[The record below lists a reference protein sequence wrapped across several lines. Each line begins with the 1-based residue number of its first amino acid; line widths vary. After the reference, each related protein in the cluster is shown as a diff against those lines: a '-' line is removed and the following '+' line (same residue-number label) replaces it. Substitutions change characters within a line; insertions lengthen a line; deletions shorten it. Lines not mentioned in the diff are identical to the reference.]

1 MRVFVVLLIFC
12 LFVGQAFAGPFL
24 SCDPNADATGYE
36 LEFRDISLTITGD
49 TVNGA
54 IAYDLGT
61 WVAGHGWFNG
71 LARFTVS
78 YEVVDETTNLSTS
91 VTIPSESSA
100 FRLKIPKTGAT
111 NNYKAVGEI

>member
-1 MRVFVVLLIFC
+1 MRILILATLMLC
-12 LFVGQAFAGPFL
+12 FVGQAFAGPFL
-24 SCDPNADATGYE
+24 SCDPNTDATGYE
-36 LEFRDISLTITGD
+36 LEFKDISLTITGD

-78 YEVVDETTNLSTS
+78 YEVVDETTLLSTS
-91 VTIPSESSA
+91 VAIRSESSA
-100 FRLKIPKTGAT
+100 FRLKIPKTGAP

>member
-1 MRVFVVLLIFC
+1 MRELVLALLMLCFA
-12 LFVGQAFAGPFL
+12 GQAFAGPFL
-24 SCDPNADATGYE
+24 SCDPNTDATGYE
-36 LEFRDISLTITGD
+36 LEFQDMPLTITGD

-61 WVAGHGWFNG
+61 WTAGHGWFNG

-91 VTIPSESSA
+91 MAIRSESSA
-100 FRLKIPKTGAT
+100 FRLKIPNT
-111 NNYKAVGEI
+111 NAPKNYKAVGEI